1 MHLLSINEGWDIKL
15 IEEDKKYIYANAFYY
30 SVLIVFII
38 SIPAYFYILV
48 EKKNFAQE
56 QMHSLQRYAFSVEK
70 TIYDFSHQNDTVF
83 YFPRSLHYDAT
94 LLDAQAN
101 VLFRTT
107 KKAFNTLN
115 TKRLPSNMLIK
126 KIVLDENRLGAK
138 YLLVS
143 QQVSYQTIYTK
154 AWIAALFIGS
164 IIFILGVFFIRLSLH
179 PLEKANHYLNLFF
192 NDAMHELKTP
202 LGVLQLNLELI
213 DKKDSSREFQR
224 IRNSVQNIALVYE
237 DVEYFIK
244 HKYVDYRK
252 EKVNFSQL
260 LEERL
265 EPFGDLAAVK
275 KITIET
281 NIEKNVQCEINRIE
295 LQRIVDNT
303 LSNAVKYSKKETNI
317 HIKLMKKENN
327 IIFCV
332 KDEGI
337 GIKDTKRIFQRFK
350 REDEITGGFGIGLSI
365 VKHIC
370 EKNTINIEVET
381 QLDKGSRFTYTFS

>member
-1 MHLLSINEGWDIKL
+1 M

-30 SVLIVFII
+30 SILIIFII
-38 SIPAYFYILV
+38 SIPAYFYVLV
-48 EKKNFAQE
+48 EKKSFAQE
-56 QMHSLQRYAFSVEK
+56 QMQNLQRYAFGVEK
-70 TIYDFSHQNDTVF
+70 TIYNFSRTNDKVF
-83 YFPRSLHYDAT
+83 YFPRSLHYDAA
-94 LLDAQAN
+94 LLDSKN
-101 VLFRTT
+101 KVLFKTT
-107 KKAFNTLN
+107 KKAIDTLMCNTLTPN
-115 TKRLPSNMLIK
+115 ILVK
-126 KIVLDENRLGAK
+126 KIHLDTNRLTAK

-143 QQVSYQTIYTK
+143 KKISYQNIYTK
-154 AWIAALFIGS
+154 AWISALFIGS
-164 IIFILGVFFIRLSLH
+164 VIFILGVFFIRLSLH

-213 DKKDSSREFQR
+213 DKKDKNKEFQR

-260 LEERL
+260 LEERI
-265 EPFGDLAAVK
+265 EPFSDLAAVK
-275 KITIET
+275 HISIET
-281 NIEKNVQCEINRIE
+281 NIEKNVMWEINRIE

-303 LSNAVKYSKKETNI
+303 LSNAVKYSKKATKI
-317 HIKLMKKENN
+317 DIKLSKKENSV
-327 IIFCV
+327 IFCV
-332 KDEGI
+332 KDEGV
-337 GIKDTKRIFQRFK
+337 GIKDTKKIFQRFK

-370 EKNTINIEVET
+370 NKNGIKITVQTE
-381 QLDKGSRFTYTFS
+381 LGKGSSFTYTFS

>member
-1 MHLLSINEGWDIKL
+1 MSINEAWDIKL

-30 SVLIVFII
+30 SFLIIFII

-56 QMHSLQRYAFSVEK
+56 QMHNLQRYAFGVEK
-70 TIYDFSHQNDTVF
+70 TIYDFSRTQNKVF
-83 YFPRSLHYDAT
+83 YFPRSLHYNAT
-94 LLDAQAN
+94 LLDSQGK
-101 VLFRTT
+101 VLFKTT
-107 KKAFNTLN
+107 KKAYTHL
-115 TKRLPSNMLIK
+115 LVK
-126 KIVLDENRLGAK
+126 KIYLDANRLGAK

-143 QQVSYQTIYTK
+143 QTISYQNIYTK
-154 AWIAALFIGS
+154 AWISALFIGS

-213 DKKDSSREFQR
+213 DKKDKSKEFQR

-252 EKVNFSQL
+252 ETVNFSQL

-275 KITIET
+275 NITIET
-281 NIEKNVQCEINRIE
+281 NIEKNLIWEINRIE
-295 LQRIVDNT
+295 LQRVVDNT
-303 LSNAVKYSKKETNI
+303 LSNAVKYSKKATNI
-317 HIKLMKKENN
+317 HIILVKKEES

-332 KDEGI
+332 KDEGV
-337 GIKDTKRIFQRFK
+337 GIKDTKKIFQRFK

-370 EKNTINIEVET
+370 QKNAIKIEVQT
-381 QLDKGSRFTYTFS
+381 QIGKGSSFSYTFS